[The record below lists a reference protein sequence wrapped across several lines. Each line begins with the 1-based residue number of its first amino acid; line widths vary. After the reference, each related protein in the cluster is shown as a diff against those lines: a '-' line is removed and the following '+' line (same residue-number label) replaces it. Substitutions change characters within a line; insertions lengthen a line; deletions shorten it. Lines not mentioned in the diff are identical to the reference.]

1 MTYFARVPDTGG
13 PLKLVLVGAG
23 AMGRVWS
30 NVISEEP
37 AAQLVGIIDLDPTR
51 AHAAVDELGLMDV
64 AIGSSVTELAALID
78 VDAVVNVTVP
88 GAHYSVNSESLRLG
102 LPVLCEKPIVP
113 TVAEAIQLAALAE
126 ATGQLLMTSQSRRY
140 YRTLFQFGERVAR
153 LGDIGMLSTDFHTGP
168 HFGGFR
174 DEMEHP
180 LLLDMAIHAFDAAR
194 FVLGAEPVSVYCD
207 AFNPSWSWYRGDA
220 CAVAVFEMTGGARY
234 VFTGSWCSQGL
245 NTSWNGSWIA
255 RGALGAS
262 SWDGSEPP
270 IVDPEAAVDVEDA
283 GDAGSARPEE
293 MAGSLHEFIASLRT
307 GTVPYGD
314 IHSNVWSL
322 AMVQSAVES
331 AEAGV
336 KVDVRALVE
345 EAYLA
350 ARATSTGDVL
360 ARLTSW
366 PGGVLGLARAG
377 STPA

>member
-1 MTYFARVPDTGG
+1 MTYFARVPETGS

-23 AMGRVWS
+23 AMGRVRS

-37 AAQLVGIIDLDPTR
+37 ATQLVGIIDLDPTL
-51 AHAAVDELGLMDV
+51 ANAAVDELGLMDV
-64 AIGSSVTELAALID
+64 AIGSSVTELASVIE

-140 YRTLFQFGERVAR
+140 YRTLFQFGETVAL

-194 FVLGAEPVSVYCD
+194 FVLVAEPVSVYCD

-255 RGALGAS
+255 RGAHGAS
-262 SWDGSEPP
+262 SWDGSERP
-270 IVDPEAAVDVEDA
+270 IVDSPEALYVAD
-283 GDAGSARPEE
+283 SASAQPEE
-293 MAGSLHEFIASLRT
+293 MAGSLREFINSLRT
-307 GTVPYGD
+307 GTTPYGN

-331 AEAGV
+331 AESGV

-350 ARATSTGDVL
+350 ARASSTGDVL

-366 PGGVLGLARAG
+366 PGGALGLELTG
-377 STPA
+377 STAE